1 MREAPPMKTRW
12 RNQNKFFLNE
22 DNLGGNMIMMMTI
35 MIAMMVIM
43 LIKGMT
49 LLTTPFKWVKREHI
63 LG

>member
-1 MREAPPMKTRW
+1 
-12 RNQNKFFLNE
+12 
-22 DNLGGNMIMMMTI
+22 MIMMMTI